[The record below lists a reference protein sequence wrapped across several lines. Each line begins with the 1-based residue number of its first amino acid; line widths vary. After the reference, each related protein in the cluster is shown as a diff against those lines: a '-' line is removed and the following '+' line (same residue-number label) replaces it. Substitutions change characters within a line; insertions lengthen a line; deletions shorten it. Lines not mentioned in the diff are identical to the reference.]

1 MRCYHRYLTSFEFT
15 VLFCHST
22 DFANFAP
29 FHIFNQLVY
38 LYTAPEECRSIQQ
51 PKSDL
56 RDGVTPHAAA
66 AIDQLKCTLR
76 DTHVRTLCQPARGT
90 FVWRHTHLIQD
101 RWPAPQSPPQ
111 QRGVNADAEHLL
123 GEAKEQKL
131 RRGASNPDPSEIRGC
146 KRKITTFT

>member
-38 LYTAPEECRSIQQ
+38 LYTAPEECRFIQQ

-56 RDGVTPHAAA
+56 TDGVTPHAAA
-66 AIDQLKCTLR
+66 AIDQLKYTLR
-76 DTHVRTLCQPARGT
+76 DTHVRTFHQSAHGT
-90 FVWRHTHLIQD
+90 FAWRHTHLIQD
-101 RWPAPQSPPQ
+101 RRPAPQSPPH
-111 QRGVNADAEHLL
+111 QRGVNANAEHLL
-123 GEAKEQKL
+123 GEAKVQKL
-131 RRGASNPDPSEIRGC
+131 CRGASNPDPSEIRGC
-146 KRKITTFT
+146 KRKNTTFT

>member
-1 MRCYHRYLTSFEFT
+1 MRCYHKYLTSFEFT

-38 LYTAPEECRSIQQ
+38 LYTAPEECRFIQQ

-56 RDGVTPHAAA
+56 TDGVTPHAAA
-66 AIDQLKCTLR
+66 SIDQLKCTLR
-76 DTHVRTLCQPARGT
+76 DTHVRTFHQSARGT
-90 FVWRHTHLIQD
+90 FAWRQTHLIQD
-101 RWPAPQSPPQ
+101 RRPAPQSPPH
-111 QRGVNADAEHLL
+111 QRGVNANAEHLL
-123 GEAKEQKL
+123 GEAKVQKL

-146 KRKITTFT
+146 KRKNTTFT